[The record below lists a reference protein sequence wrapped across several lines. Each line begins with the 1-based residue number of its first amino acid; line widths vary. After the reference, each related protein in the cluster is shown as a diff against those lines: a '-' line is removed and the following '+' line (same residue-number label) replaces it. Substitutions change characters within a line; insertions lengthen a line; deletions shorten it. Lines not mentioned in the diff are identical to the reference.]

1 MSCVCSATISFI
13 ELNTVHSS
21 NYSNEM
27 SNLISVV
34 LESNSKTHVSI
45 LVGELLLMLIDR
57 AFIQKRNPLAKLLYP
72 RAI

>member
-1 MSCVCSATISFI
+1 MLYSAMISLA
-13 ELNTVHSS
+13 ELNTVHSL

-34 LESNSKTHVSI
+34 LESNSKTHVST
-45 LVGELLLMLIDR
+45 LAGKLLLMLIGR

-72 RAI
+72 QAI